1 MRPCTGCRPKK
12 SSQKLIIYWT
22 KIPAFSLTKM
32 NQAEKRCSK
41 ICTPQ
46 MIVWSGV
53 TFILKC
59 SCFFFW
65 PGQNCCFSHR
75 ARKICMDFGPINLNF
90 FCGQPADS
98 FFYNA
103 KSTWRNAGDESERYH
118 VTNFKIFSVGVIQRF
133 QRAAAKIVNID
144 CYTTVR
150 SILRPITINR
160 KNWHICV
167 WINSSLL

>member
-1 MRPCTGCRPKK
+1 MPLTIDGVLGPKSVHFLLLGWTRINK
-12 SSQKLIIYWT
+12 DVLRSVDLRWLFDLVLHSSLNV
-22 KIPAFSLTKM
+22 L
-32 NQAEKRCSK
+32 
-41 ICTPQ
+41 
-46 MIVWSGV
+46 V
-53 TFILKC
+53 
-59 SCFFFW
+59 FFW

-75 ARKICMDFGPINLNF
+75 ARKICMDFGPINSNF
-90 FCGQPADS
+90 FCGHPADS
-98 FFYNA
+98 FLYNA

-160 KNWHICV
+160 KIRNICV
-167 WINSSLL
+167 WMNWSLL